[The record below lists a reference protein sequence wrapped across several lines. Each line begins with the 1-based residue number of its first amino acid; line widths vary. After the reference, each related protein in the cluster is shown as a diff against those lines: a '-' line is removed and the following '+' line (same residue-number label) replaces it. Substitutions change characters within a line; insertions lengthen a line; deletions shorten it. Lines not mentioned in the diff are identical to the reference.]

1 MGLRTTRTR
10 IVLALV
16 FTLALAFAQFRDAGL
31 AALAAHLEIVTVDGA
46 SGNVVPARI
55 YLDKGGRPFR
65 LTPVEALLPLAPD
78 VFYRD
83 RVWRASP
90 KPRTLEV
97 TCKGRS
103 HVMLLD
109 GRASFDLPAADGYR
123 ATITSISRESRP
135 TMKSSSAGRRLKT

>member
-10 IVLALV
+10 IALALV

-31 AALAAHLEIVTVDGA
+31 AALAAHLEIVTVDA
-46 SGNVVPARI
+46 ATGNAVPACI

-103 HVMLLD
+103 HRNVEAGARRR
-109 GRASFDLPAADGYR
+109 GRIRLRELGGRNSPRGSGGFQRTAA
-123 ATITSISRESRP
+123 
-135 TMKSSSAGRRLKT
+135 